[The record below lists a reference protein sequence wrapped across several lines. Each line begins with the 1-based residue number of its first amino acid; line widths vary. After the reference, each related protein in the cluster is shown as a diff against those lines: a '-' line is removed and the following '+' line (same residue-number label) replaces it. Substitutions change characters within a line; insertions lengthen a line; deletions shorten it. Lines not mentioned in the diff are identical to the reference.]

1 MINLTRIICVLL
13 LILSL
18 NSCKE
23 QSEKNRGNI
32 NEIILKTEKNTDLK
46 IPDFLDKKYFHGYQL
61 SPTSDFP
68 ILTHSD
74 RNIGSFVISY
84 INIILKTKKNG
95 LILI

>member
-32 NEIILKTEKNTDLK
+32 NEIILKQ
-46 IPDFLDKKYFHGYQL
+46 KK
-61 SPTSDFP
+61 
-68 ILTHSD
+68 
-74 RNIGSFVISY
+74 
-84 INIILKTKKNG
+84 
-95 LILI
+95 ILI